1 MKLLN
6 VRLDADD
13 TRLVSQLR
21 QAGVEISRVV
31 REAIRAEH
39 GRRVGRRGRPRPA
52 EVMAAIYAAHPD
64 PPGLPR
70 RRYDMRDRRA
80 ARRAIVRKLRRVRP

>member
-13 TRLVSQLR
+13 ARLVSQLR
-21 QAGVEISRVV
+21 QAGVEISGIV

>member
-13 TRLVSQLR
+13 TRRVSQLR

-39 GRRVGRRGRPRPA
+39 GRRVGRRGQPRPA
-52 EVMAAIYAAHPD
+52 EVMGAIYAAHPD

-80 ARRAIVRKLRRVRP
+80 ARRAIARKLRCVRP

>member
-39 GRRVGRRGRPRPA
+39 GRRVGRGGQPRPA

-80 ARRAIVRKLRRVRP
+80 ARRAIVTKLRRVRP

>member
-39 GRRVGRRGRPRPA
+39 GRRVGGPGQPRPA

-70 RRYDMRDRRA
+70 RRYTLRDRRA

>member
-13 TRLVSQLR
+13 ARLVSQLR
-21 QAGVEISRVV
+21 QAGVEISGIV

-52 EVMAAIYAAHPD
+52 EVMAAIYAALPD